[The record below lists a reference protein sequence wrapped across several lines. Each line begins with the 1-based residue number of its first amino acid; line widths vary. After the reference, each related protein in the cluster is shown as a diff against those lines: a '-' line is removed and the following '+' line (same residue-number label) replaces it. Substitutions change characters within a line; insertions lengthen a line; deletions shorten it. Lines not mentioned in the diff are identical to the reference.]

1 MANPESITITL
12 NGNVEE
18 EIAFVPEMQ
27 TICLKVANEIADIA
41 RTTAP
46 VVSSGYV
53 DGITVQKTEHYARVL
68 ATADDSAFVEF
79 GVPSQGQAA
88 HFTLRRAVD
97 AAGYKFGK
105 K

>member
-1 MANPESITITL
+1 MADPESFTITI
-12 NGNVEE
+12 NGNIEE
-18 EIAFVPEMQ
+18 EVAFVPEMQ
-27 TICLKVANEIADIA
+27 TICLKAANEIADVA
-41 RTTAP
+41 RTSAP
-46 VVSSGYV
+46 VVSAKYV
-53 DGITVQKTEHYARVL
+53 DGIIVQKTEHYARVL